1 MFTIDE
7 KYELQSLLHERLK
20 DYYELKRIFA
30 ESNGDNS
37 EWMINRYEKR
47 IQNIYQI
54 AIKLEID
61 PTDIEYGIR

>member
-1 MFTIDE
+1 MFTIK